1 MHIPRS
7 FVTTTTTAFLLFPT
21 NNHPSCQAFSIPG
34 VNSSS
39 SRNTLLKM
47 SSTSSSATTTTD
59 TAVDKPFLLSS
70 LHDIQNALDNS
81 WPRQLN
87 AETPENLSKARQLE
101 RLSEEDDNR
110 RKRPVY
116 NGHFVSVKPT
126 GLPDARLILT
136 SESLATETLHLDP
149 QFLKKD
155 DFVQFVAGNTV
166 LAETWATPY
175 ALSIMGQR
183 YTNNCPYG
191 TGNGYGDGRAISIAE
206 FMGQELQLKGAGTT
220 PFHRGA
226 DGRAVLRSSIREF
239 LASEAMFALGV
250 STTRALSLVVSESL
264 TVQRPWY
271 SDNAV
276 LQLPSLDDP
285 RLAKYSPEEKQA
297 LLQQLRH
304 QQKADPNILQSEPCA
319 ITCRVAPSFLRI
331 GHLDLMARR
340 VRAEVLQGKK
350 NFVAKSLAQ
359 QELEQLIW
367 HACYREFKSIAY
379 DPFIESNDLKS
390 AARVLLEQSRQN
402 IAKMVADWIRVGF
415 AQGNFNADNCLVAG
429 RTMDY
434 GPFGWMDEYHP
445 LFAKWTGSGTHFGFM
460 NQPNAALA
468 NYQVLVESV
477 QAALDEDED
486 FVDEFVQPDVFQ
498 QALDRVFRTKL
509 GFPEDADVAD
519 ELWESLEPLLRK
531 SRTDWTLFWR
541 ELTYLAND
549 TTFQEKTPSELM
561 ERFLSSP
568 TIPDDHSIFYEPPSS
583 ELIEEWTKWLAQWK
597 DAVLAFDMTSDSLKR
612 MYQVNPKYVLRE
624 WMLVNAYEKA
634 SRGDESE
641 LHRLYS
647 LIQRPYDEGS
657 TDEQEQYYRKAPLE
671 VLTKGGTGFMS

>member
-1 MHIPRS
+1 MS
-7 FVTTTTTAFLLFPT
+7 GTTSTTTTTTAID
-21 NNHPSCQAFSIPG
+21 Q
-34 VNSSS
+34 
-39 SRNTLLKM
+39 
-47 SSTSSSATTTTD
+47 
-59 TAVDKPFLLSS
+59 PFVSS
-70 LHDIQNALDNS
+70 LQDIQNALDNS

-87 AETPENLSKARQLE
+87 AETPEHLQKSRQLE
-101 RLSEEDDNR
+101 HLPEEDDNR

-116 NGHFVSVKPT
+116 NGHFVLVKPT
-126 GLPDARLILT
+126 GLPDARLVLT
-136 SESLATETLHLDP
+136 SESLATQTLHLDP
-149 QFLKKD
+149 QLLKQD
-155 DFVQFVAGNTV
+155 DFCQFVAGNTV

-206 FMGQELQLKGAGTT
+206 FAGHELQLKGAGTT

-226 DGRAVLRSSIREF
+226 DGRAVFRSSIREF

-250 STTRALSLVVSESL
+250 STTRALSLVVSMSL

-276 LQLPSLDDP
+276 LQLPAIDDP

-350 NFVAKSLAQ
+350 NSPFVTKSLAQ

-367 HACYREFKSIAY
+367 HACYREFKTMAY
-379 DPFIESNDLKS
+379 DPFIESNDLES
-390 AARVLLEQSRQN
+390 AARVLLEESRQN
-402 IAKMVADWIRVGF
+402 IANMVADWIRVGF

-477 QAALDEDED
+477 QAAFDKDED

-498 QALDRVFRTKL
+498 QALDRMFRTKL

-541 ELTYLAND
+541 ELTYLVND
-549 TTFQEKTPSELM
+549 TTFQDKTASELM

-568 TIPDDHSIFYEPPSS
+568 TIPEDHSIFYEPPSS
-583 ELIEEWTKWLAQWK
+583 ELIEEWTQWLGQWK
-597 DAVLAFDMTSDSLKR
+597 DAVVAVDTTSDSLKR

-624 WMLVNAYEKA
+624 WMLVDCYEKA
-634 SRGDESE
+634 SQGDESE

-647 LIQRPYDEGS
+647 LIQHPYEEGT